1 MIKRKSKI
9 TSRKV
14 MIGVTLGSMGVFY
27 ILFLIIP
34 IIYAF
39 IGSFCE
45 WNPMIDVMNFTGL
58 DNYKA
63 MFASP
68 AFRKALVNTLIFTIV
83 VTFFRVLLGLVLAV
97 LIDSLGRGK
106 TFFRTVYF
114 LPVVASLVAVSL
126 VWVWIFEP
134 TSGIFNQILGFFGIH
149 GLGWLKDQ
157 TLALVSIMIATI
169 WKDVGF
175 SMVFYIAG
183 LNGIS
188 RSLYEAAEVD
198 GANAWNKFTKI
209 QIPML
214 TPTTVLIAVT
224 GIISYIQMFD
234 QVFMMTEN
242 AGPNNATLT
251 AVYMLYEEAF
261 VNYRFG
267 NAAVIAFVVFGIT
280 LVFSIIQLKMQKKD

>member
-1 MIKRKSKI
+1 MVKSKKWL
-9 TSRKV
+9 TSRRV

-45 WNPMIDVMNFTGL
+45 WNPMIDVMNFVGL
-58 DNYKA
+58 ENYKA

-68 AFRKALVNTLIFTIV
+68 AFRKALVNTLIFTVV
-83 VTFFRVLLGLVLAV
+83 VTFFRVVLGLILAV

-134 TSGIFNQILGFFGIH
+134 TSGIINQVLGFFGCQ

-157 TLALVSIMIATI
+157 NLALVSIMIATI

-209 QIPML
+209 QVPML
-214 TPTTVLIAVT
+214 TSTTVLIAVT
-224 GIISYIQMFD
+224 GIITYIQMFD

-261 VNYRFG
+261 MNYRFG

-280 LVFSIIQLKMQKKD
+280 LVFSLVQLKMQKKD